1 MLAQS
6 EMIVVFVLD
15 ESISLGKK
23 LTAVLRSKAI
33 KLRKKTLK
41 VPQRRAGMETYQV
54 ERVNPT
60 SEKPKFG
67 RGISQNEM
75 KGWLE
80 GENLR

>member
-6 EMIVVFVLD
+6 AMIVVIVLD
-15 ESISLGKK
+15 ELTSLGKT

>member
-6 EMIVVFVLD
+6 AMIVVFVLD
-15 ESISLGKK
+15 ELISLGKK

-41 VPQRRAGMETYQV
+41 VPQRRIYMETYRV

>member
-6 EMIVVFVLD
+6 AMIVVFVLD
-15 ESISLGKK
+15 ELISLGKK

-60 SEKPKFG
+60 SEKPNSG

>member
-6 EMIVVFVLD
+6 AMIVVFVLD

-41 VPQRRAGMETYQV
+41 VPQRRAGMETY
-54 ERVNPT
+54 
-60 SEKPKFG
+60 
-67 RGISQNEM
+67 
-75 KGWLE
+75 
-80 GENLR
+80 

>member
-6 EMIVVFVLD
+6 AMIVVFVLD
-15 ESISLGKK
+15 ELISLGKK

-67 RGISQNEM
+67 RGTGWNET
-75 KGWLE
+75 KGRLDSFM
-80 GENLR
+80 L